1 VTPPDAHARRTL
13 AGAAVLA
20 GVLAG
25 AATVGFAVAA
35 DRPGR
40 PAAVAFAGLVCLGG
54 SLAGWLVARWRARAP
69 ATAVARGL
77 AAVGLRI
84 APPLVA
90 LGWLQTAPELRR
102 AGADGL
108 LVAFYL
114 ALLAADLGLH
124 MLLGQ
129 PRDRGS
135 SS

>member
-1 VTPPDAHARRTL
+1 MTPPDAHTRRTL
-13 AGAAVLA
+13 AGAAVLI

-54 SLAGWLVARWRARAP
+54 SLAGWLVARWRSRTP

-84 APPLVA
+84 ALPLVA
-90 LGWLQTAPELRR
+90 LGWLQTAPALRQ

-114 ALLAADLGLH
+114 AVWATDLGLH
-124 MLLGQ
+124 ILLGQ
-129 PRDRGS
+129 PSGRGS